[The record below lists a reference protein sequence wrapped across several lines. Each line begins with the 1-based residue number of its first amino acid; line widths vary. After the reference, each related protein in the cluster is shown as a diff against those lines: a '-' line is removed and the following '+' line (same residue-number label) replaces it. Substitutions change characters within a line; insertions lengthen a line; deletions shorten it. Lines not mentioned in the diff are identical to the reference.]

1 MFKNLFNLEKIN
13 WWILL
18 GGIALNLTIVLTVGL
33 LNAYVANH
41 EATAETYRQ
50 IGGPILL
57 LVIFLACGLAGY
69 LVGKMADDEPVK
81 YAFLSS
87 LGAAV
92 PMAVGA
98 LLFNLAQLLLAI
110 VAVLGGLNGGVLSLP
125 RHRHSP
131 PPSNK

>member
-33 LNAYVANH
+33 VNAYVANH
-41 EATAETYRQ
+41 EATAEAYRQ
-50 IGGPILL
+50 FGGPILL
-57 LVIFLACGLAGY
+57 LIIFLACGLAGY

-92 PMAVGA
+92 PMTVGA
-98 LLFNLAQLLLAI
+98 FLFVNLSQLLLAI

-131 PPSNK
+131 PLKK